1 MKKASANGDENEGIC
16 DWITITSAVDLFKLG
31 DELDFEKLDNKPL
44 LFNCEFYPDANE
56 KSYLVAYL
64 LSVLKC
70 ADLKIIMAELNLF
83 IGVKCTKQCVNN
95 ENCLKYVFCSR
106 YLHKDYFVTKQTLSK
121 NIASDKSETA
131 CMPCSTIPNIKNL
144 TDISAHDLIESNTR
158 REPDNVVLNSTSEDF
173 FCYLHPE
180 EEEGQLQQQDFFDNC
195 AYYDQK
201 SLSNLEISTKG
212 LFIIHFNIR
221 NLQKI
226 LIA

>member
-1 MKKASANGDENEGIC
+1 MKKASANGDENEGVC

-64 LSVLKC
+64 LYVLKC

-95 ENCLKYVFCSR
+95 ENCLKCVFCSR
-106 YLHKDYFVTKQTLSK
+106 YLHKDYFVTEQTLSK

-131 CMPCSTIPNIKNL
+131 CMPCSTKPNIKNL

-158 REPDNVVLNSTSEDF
+158 REPDNMVLNSTSEDF
-173 FCYLHPE
+173 FLLPPSR
-180 EEEGQLQQQDFFDNC
+180 GRGGAITTTRFF
-195 AYYDQK
+195 
-201 SLSNLEISTKG
+201 
-212 LFIIHFNIR
+212 
-221 NLQKI
+221 
-226 LIA
+226 